1 MFTNPYLTTG
11 YPAPSYIPF
20 VHVTSK
26 LILFYVTEADKYSGA
41 FDFLAGRGLCA
52 AGCHTGFVE
61 FVSVPLAIEPHYLP
75 NPLPLTSVW
84 GPTKRTNHSKLP
96 SLLSL
101 SPLRRSNTIDRDK
114 HFIEL
119 ITRVTLSLSL
129 GAAMLSLHK

>member
-61 FVSVPLAIEPHYLP
+61 FVSVPPAIEPHYLP

-84 GPTKRTNHSKLP
+84 GPTKRTNHSKRP
-96 SLLSL
+96 SLLSVAQIP
-101 SPLRRSNTIDRDK
+101 S
-114 HFIEL
+114 IETN
-119 ITRVTLSLSL
+119 ISLN
-129 GAAMLSLHK
+129 